1 MTVNTV
7 ARSTPRA
14 GRIRSNAVAHVDE
27 PIYDVA
33 HLSHIEYGIPIGQ
46 TFFVYVYEPGANR
59 VELCAGGYQIVAP
72 DWQPVRWTEAE
83 RARGQAWGASTVA
96 SFHTYGTPVLDELRS
111 VQEGR

>member
-96 SFHTYGTPVLDELRS
+96 SFHTYGTPVLDELPS